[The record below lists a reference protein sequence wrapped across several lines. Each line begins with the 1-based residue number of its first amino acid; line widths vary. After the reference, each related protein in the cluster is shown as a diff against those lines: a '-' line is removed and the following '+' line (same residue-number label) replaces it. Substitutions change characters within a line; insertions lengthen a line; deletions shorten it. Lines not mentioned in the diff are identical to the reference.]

1 MGSAEDLRLSLT
13 EAQRAGHGED
23 EVVNGANG
31 LRTGSEEVVWVDEEA
46 EEQEG
51 APGDDGPG
59 FIENMAKK
67 SFIHYSALIQR
78 R

>member
-1 MGSAEDLRLSLT
+1 M
-13 EAQRAGHGED
+13 
-23 EVVNGANG
+23 VNGANG